1 MAGIRITG
9 MASGLPPDIVEQLM
23 NAERIPLKN
32 LESKKT
38 KLQDTEKLVTD
49 LETKVSDINKNLG
62 ELVSTRGFNDLKLL
76 SSDPNVVDG
85 SVDPD
90 AVVTGD
96 YGIEVLQV
104 ANKPGAISNGFP
116 DKNSTQV
123 GVGYIKFDTTEGE
136 KEVYINSSNST
147 LEGMSNAI
155 NNAGLGLRANVLEDR
170 KDSENPYRLLVT
182 GMATGN
188 DKQVSFPTIYF
199 LDGDQDFY
207 FDQTRPA
214 QNAKVKID
222 GFEVELPENTVT
234 DLIPGVTLNIKQ
246 ASVGREIK
254 LNVKENLETISGKIK
269 SFVDAYNA
277 ALGFI
282 QGQHKLSKGQ
292 DGKERLGPLGGD
304 SMLRQVENS
313 LRRVIISPQYG
324 AGSKITRIQELGIE
338 FNRNGTL
345 NFNPDKFTKVLNSN
359 PRGVSA
365 FLRGDGFSTGFVTT
379 LKRETSFL
387 LSQNFGAIAN
397 RKKSI
402 GERISRMDQQ
412 IENKERQLTRKEEQ
426 LTKKFGDLE
435 AKMSNLQ
442 RQGGA
447 VAAIGAG
454 LGGQQK

>member
-32 LESKKT
+32 LETKKV

-49 LETKVSDINKNLG
+49 LETKISDINKNLG
-62 ELVSTRGFNDLKLL
+62 ELVSTRGFNDLKLI
-76 SSDPNVVDG
+76 SSDPNIVDG

-96 YGIEVLQV
+96 YGIEVVQV
-104 ANKPGAISNGFP
+104 AHKPGAISNGFP
-116 DKNSTQV
+116 DKNTTQV
-123 GVGYIKFDTTEGE
+123 GVGYIKFHTSNGVQ
-136 KEVYINSSNST
+136 EVYINPSNST
-147 LEGMSNAI
+147 LEGMANAI
-155 NNAGLGLRANVLEDR
+155 NNAGYGLRANVLEDR
-170 KDSENPYRLLVT
+170 KDSENPFRLVVT
-182 GMATGN
+182 GLSTGS

-207 FDQTRPA
+207 FDETRPA
-214 QNAKVKID
+214 QNAKVKVD
-222 GFEVELPENTVT
+222 GFEVEVPENTVT
-234 DLIPGVTLNIKQ
+234 DLIPGVTLNLKQ
-246 ASVGREIK
+246 AAVGREIK

-269 SFVDAYNA
+269 NFVDAYNA

-313 LRRVIISPQYG
+313 LRRVIMAPQYG
-324 AGSKITRIQELGIE
+324 AGSKIERLQELGIE

-345 NFNPDKFTKVLNSN
+345 NFNQDKFTKVLNSN
-359 PRGVSA
+359 PKGVA
-365 FLRGDGFSTGFVTT
+365 TFLRGDGFSTGFVTT

-402 GERISRMDQQ
+402 GDRISRMDQQ

-447 VAAIGAG
+447 VAAMGAG
-454 LGGQQK
+454 MGQQK

>member
-32 LESKKT
+32 LETKKT
-38 KLQDTEKLVTD
+38 KLQDTEKLVND

-104 ANKPGAISNGFP
+104 ANKPGAISNSFP
-116 DKNSTQV
+116 DKNTTQV
-123 GVGYIKFDTTEGE
+123 GVGYMKFKTKDGV
-136 KEVYINSSNST
+136 KEVYINPANST
-147 LEGMSNAI
+147 LEGMANAI
-155 NNAGLGLRANVLEDR
+155 NNAGFGLRANVLEDR
-170 KDSENPYRLLVT
+170 KDSENPFRLLVT
-182 GMATGN
+182 GMSTGN

-214 QNAKVKID
+214 QNARVKVD

-234 DLIPGVTLNIKQ
+234 DLIPGVTLNLKQ
-246 ASVGREIK
+246 AAVGREIK
-254 LNVKENLETISGKIK
+254 INVKENLETISGKIK

-304 SMLRQVENS
+304 SMLRQVENA
-313 LRRVIISPQYG
+313 LRRVIISPQF
-324 AGSKITRIQELGIE
+324 GSGSSIARIQELGIE

-359 PRGVSA
+359 PKAVST

-402 GERISRMDQQ
+402 SQRITRMDQQ

-454 LGGQQK
+454 AQQK